1 MATQVGGP
9 GPDEMRLLAARIR
22 AADPALKAEL
32 RKNMKA
38 AAGPLVA
45 KVQQS
50 ILDMPSKH
58 GGGLRKEVA
67 RTVTSQ
73 LSVQAS
79 GVHLAIVS
87 YGARMPEGKTN
98 LPAEMDRPTG
108 WGHPVFERHSRRRQR
123 KHWTWVRQRGKVG
136 WFEDTISGEAK
147 ALRQAAQ
154 DAMDATARKIGT

>member
-1 MATQVGGP
+1 MTAQVGGP
-9 GPDEMRLLAARIR
+9 GPDEMRLLAVRIR
-22 AADPALKAEL
+22 SADPVLKAEL

-58 GGGLRKEVA
+58 AGGLRKDVA

-73 LSVQAS
+73 LSVQKT

-87 YGARMPEGKTN
+87 YGTRMPEGMTN
-98 LPAEMDRPTG
+98 LPALMDAPTG
-108 WGHPVFERHSRRRQR
+108 WGHPVFERRLRRRFR
-123 KHWTWVRQRGKVG
+123 REWTWVRQRGKPG

-154 DAMDATARKIGT
+154 DAMDATARKIGS

>member
-9 GPDEMRLLAARIR
+9 GPDEMRLLAGRIR
-22 AADPALKAEL
+22 AADPTLKTEL

-50 ILDMPSKH
+50 ILDMPSRH
-58 GGGLRKEVA
+58 AGGLRKDVA

-73 LSVQAS
+73 LSIQKT

-87 YGARMPEGKTN
+87 YGARMPAGMTN
-98 LPAEMDRPTG
+98 LPALMDAPTG

-123 KHWTWVRQRGKVG
+123 KHWTWVRQRGKPG
-136 WFEDTISGEAK
+136 WFENTISGEAK
-147 ALRQAAQ
+147 TIRQAAQ
-154 DAMDATARKIGT
+154 DAMDATARKIG